1 MNFIRAFRSRPFALL
16 WAGQTISRLGD
27 SLYRIAL
34 AWWVLEETGSA
45 EAMGKV
51 LLFSFAPMLLF
62 LLVGGVVVDRLPRL
76 RVMFAADLVNGA
88 VVGVLAYL
96 AATGRL
102 EVGHVYAASA
112 VFGLAEA
119 FFFPAYN
126 ASIPQIVP
134 AEALPSANSLTSLS
148 WQLSSVVGPALGA
161 AIVATAGVPAAFALD
176 SVSFFV
182 SAMFLV
188 PILRVIAAPRAGEV
202 RPSGMADLR
211 QGLGLV
217 LAKPWLWVGIGVFAF
232 INVTDSG
239 PRNVALPFL
248 VHDNLG
254 LEVGALGLVSGIT
267 AAGSV
272 LSAIYLGRKKRLRRR
287 GWLAYGGVILGGM
300 MLMVYGLA
308 PGLGWLMMAAVVYGM
323 AFSAT
328 GLVWTNTLQELV
340 PTEALGRVS
349 SIDALG
355 SFVLMPLGF
364 YFAGVV
370 TDAYGAST
378 AFLLGGAA
386 TIALALLAL
395 SHPAVRTLD

>member
-1 MNFIRAFRSRPFALL
+1 MSILRALRCRPFALL
-16 WAGQTISRLGD
+16 WTGQTISRLGD

-45 EAMGKV
+45 EAMGTV

-76 RVMFAADLVNGA
+76 KVMFAADLLNGA
-88 VVGVLAYL
+88 VVGVVAYL

-102 EVGHVYAASA
+102 QVVHVYAASA
-112 VFGLAEA
+112 VFGMAEA

-134 AEALPSANSLTSLS
+134 AESLPSANSLTSLS

-161 AIVATAGVPAAFALD
+161 TIVATAGVPAAFALD
-176 SVSFFV
+176 SASFLV

-188 PILRVIAAPRAGEV
+188 PMLGVLAAPRPSAAK
-202 RPSGMADLR
+202 PSGLADLR
-211 QGLGLV
+211 EGLGLV
-217 LAKPWLWVGIGVFAF
+217 LSKPWLWVSIGVFAF

-248 VHDNLG
+248 IHDQLG
-254 LEVGALGLVSGIT
+254 LEVNALGMVSGIT
-267 AAGSV
+267 AVGSV
-272 LSAIYLGRKKRLRRR
+272 LSAIYLGRKQRLRRR
-287 GWLAYGGVILGGM
+287 GLLAYGGVIVGGL

-308 PGLGWLMMAAVVYGM
+308 PSLEWLAAAAVVYGM

-364 YFAGVV
+364 YAAGVL
-370 TDAYGAST
+370 TDRYGASL
-378 AFLLGGAA
+378 AFLVGGAA
-386 TIALALLAL
+386 TVALALLAL
-395 SHPAVRTLD
+395 SHPAVRSLD

>member
-355 SFVLMPLGF
+355 SFVLLPLGF

>member
-1 MNFIRAFRSRPFALL
+1 
-16 WAGQTISRLGD
+16 
-27 SLYRIAL
+27 
-34 AWWVLEETGSA
+34 
-45 EAMGKV
+45 
-51 LLFSFAPMLLF
+51 
-62 LLVGGVVVDRLPRL
+62 
-76 RVMFAADLVNGA
+76 
-88 VVGVLAYL
+88 
-96 AATGRL
+96 
-102 EVGHVYAASA
+102 
-112 VFGLAEA
+112 
-119 FFFPAYN
+119 
-126 ASIPQIVP
+126 
-134 AEALPSANSLTSLS
+134 
-148 WQLSSVVGPALGA
+148 
-161 AIVATAGVPAAFALD
+161 
-176 SVSFFV
+176 
-182 SAMFLV
+182 
-188 PILRVIAAPRAGEV
+188 VIAAPRGGEV
-202 RPSGMADLR
+202 RSSGMADLR

>member
-395 SHPAVRTLD
+395 SYPAVRTLD

>member
-202 RPSGMADLR
+202 RSSGMADLR

-395 SHPAVRTLD
+395 SYPAVRTLD